1 MRTYGD
7 DFNAT
12 RNGKEGDEQDNAGT
26 FHATIQDRG
35 KEGERTEREIKR

>member
-12 RNGKEGDEQDNAGT
+12 RNGKEGNEQDNAST
-26 FHATIQDRG
+26 FHDTIQDRG
-35 KEGERTEREIKR
+35 SEGERKEGEIKR